1 VNAEAWVK
9 AVIAALEEKEW
20 GWVAWDLH
28 PHAGPRLV
36 SDWNYTPTPAFGA
49 HVQAALRTARGT
61 K

>member
-1 VNAEAWVK
+1 MLAS
-9 AVIAALEEKEW
+9 LEENQW
-20 GWVAWDLH
+20 DWIAWDLH

-49 HVQAALRTARGT
+49 HVKEALRAARGA